1 MPAGRPSEYKPE
13 YCALV
18 LECGEQGMSLAEM
31 AKACGVI
38 RETLHE
44 WAKEHPEFSD
54 AFTRARQASLAW
66 WELQARVGLYNRDGV
81 SLNSSLWSRSMAARF
96 PDEYTER
103 RKEEISGKDGLP
115 LVVRWEK

>member
-1 MPAGRPSEYKPE
+1 MPDGRPSEYKPE
-13 YCALV
+13 YCDLV
-18 LECGEQGMSLAEM
+18 IECGKQGMSIAEM
-31 AKACGVI
+31 ASACGVV
-38 RETLHE
+38 RQTLFNWCDNYPDFLE
-44 WAKEHPEFSD
+44 
-54 AFTRARQASLAW
+54 AFTRAKNESLCW